1 MMDRW
6 VIGVVY
12 LSMIGL
18 DWLVQVINGIKY
30 IFSSFTY
37 ETRLAY
43 NYVYVLGNERVELC
57 IQLPLPLA
65 IVELEQYGDLE

>member
-1 MMDRW
+1 MYRW

-30 IFSSFTY
+30 IFSSFTH
-37 ETRLAY
+37 LKQ
-43 NYVYVLGNERVELC
+43 G
-57 IQLPLPLA
+57 
-65 IVELEQYGDLE
+65 